1 MDDGAKASGAVA
13 LAAGG
18 IASAFALAA
27 CCAIPFFLAS
37 VGFGTAWLAPLVSVS
52 QPHATALTLAS
63 LIALI
68 GSVVLVWRAST
79 TCAPGSICARPVF
92 RCTVTGVAGIGFI
105 LLILSK
111 VYA

>member
-1 MDDGAKASGAVA
+1 MNDGAKTSGAVA

-37 VGFGTAWLAPLVSVS
+37 VGLGAAWLAPIVSVS
-52 QPHATALTLAS
+52 QPHATALTVAS
-63 LIALI
+63 LIALV
-68 GSVVLVWRAST
+68 GSVVLVWMALG
-79 TCAPGSICARPVF
+79 TCAPGSICSRPVF
-92 RCTVTGVAGIGFI
+92 RWTVTGVAGLGFI
-105 LLILSK
+105 LLVLSK